1 MAEPPDAYSPD
12 VHGTD
17 DAKTVATAAG
27 NRSSTSAVDTDVAD
41 AGTAPAT
48 AMAPAA
54 VLASE
59 PQEPPPTPPKV
70 APPTLAR
77 LNLPTPAVP
86 AAAWLL
92 GRPFTPMPASGFNV
106 AAGLAAACAS
116 PTEAP
121 AQPGAAAAED
131 DGPRP
136 VPAPTPTP
144 PAAAAAVAA
153 ATPARSSS
161 VRGSLSL
168 STSLSGLA
176 SLARRLT
183 VSGGGSGGAAAQ
195 AALAPEEAA
204 EQTRF
209 ALAAYDVVAFTYR
222 TGLPPIGHTNLTSDT
237 GWGCMLRSG
246 QMLVCT
252 ALMRHLVGEAGLAAL
267 REHRLRAR
275 RYRLAAAGGTS
286 KGRRQTAAPGGPD
299 GSAELASTP
308 PQGSPPSPADTA
320 VSPALNAYRQVLGWF
335 HDTPDAHA
343 PYSIH
348 SLAIRGANLGIDVG
362 QWHGPHTTA
371 HIFVDLMQ
379 QHRPGGMTAVMALD
393 GTIYCDDVLA
403 QCTASDSDGARARSV
418 SG

>member
-1 MAEPPDAYSPD
+1 MAEPPDTYSPD

-17 DAKTVATAAG
+17 DNAAAG
-27 NRSSTSAVDTDVAD
+27 SSSSANAVDTDVVD
-41 AGTAPAT
+41 AGTSPPA

-86 AAAWLL
+86 ATAWLL
-92 GRPFTPMPASGFNV
+92 GRPFTPMPTSGFNV
-106 AAGLAAACAS
+106 SAGLAAACAS

-121 AQPGAAAAED
+121 AKSAAVAAED

-136 VPAPTPTP
+136 MPAPTPTP
-144 PAAAAAVAA
+144 PPPPAAA
-153 ATPARSSS
+153 PARAAS
-161 VRGSLSL
+161 VRSSLSL

-183 VSGGGSGGAAAQ
+183 VTSGGSASATFL

-222 TGLPPIGHTNLTSDT
+222 TGLTPIGHTNLTSDT

-252 ALMRHLVGEAGLAAL
+252 ALMRNLVGEAGLATL

-275 RYRLAAAGGTS
+275 RHRLSAAWGAS
-286 KGRRQTAAPGGPD
+286 KGRRQTVAPSGPD
-299 GSAELASTP
+299 GSGELTITP
-308 PQGSPPSPADTA
+308 TPDSPPPPLDDTA
-320 VSPALNAYRQVLGWF
+320 SPALNAYRQVLGWF

-379 QHRPGGMTAVMALD
+379 QHRPGGMTAVMAID
-393 GTIYCDDVLA
+393 GTVYCDDVIA
-403 QCTASDSDGARARSV
+403 QCTTSDSDGTSTH
-418 SG
+418 